1 MLQFITVGHDINNSK
16 YLSDI
21 VEYGKN
27 KDFLGSVIFTALRLL
42 IL

>member
-1 MLQFITVGHDINNSK
+1 MLQVITVGHDIINSK
-16 YLSDI
+16 YLGNI
-21 VEYGKN
+21 VKYGKN